1 MESFDESVPGDAGDS
16 VEAYVNYRAVQKKI
30 LANADKDWHRL
41 EFDFAKYMRKS
52 LSHMLVEQ
60 LETPISSW
68 LVVMMWLAVQLL
80 ITYIVYGHVTMT
92 CGGTM
97 IHLNFVMAVLIFI
110 SSWILL
116 AYGRYITKQLYDRVR
131 YEIPKLKLMSNK
143 EKRKAQ
149 CRHDSGARAT
159 SHSDR
164 KTQRHAIAIQKGN
177 AQKKKR
183 LVRVTL
189 YNIHV

>member
-1 MESFDESVPGDAGDS
+1 MESFDESVAGN
-16 VEAYVNYRAVQKKI
+16 VEAYENYRSVQKKI

-68 LVVMMWLAVQLL
+68 LVVMTWLAAQLL

-97 IHLNFVMAVLIFI
+97 IHLNFAMACFIFT
-110 SSWILL
+110 SSWALL
-116 AYGRYITKQLYDRVR
+116 AYGRYIRKELYDRVR
-131 YEIPKLKLMSNK
+131 YEIPKLNARSQE

-149 CRHDSGARAT
+149 HRQDSGAQSP

-164 KTQRHAIAIQKGN
+164 KSQRHAIAIQKGE

-183 LVRVTL
+183 MVRVTL
-189 YNIHV
+189 YGIHV